1 MAVKRHRSQ
10 LLIPDELILLMCQ
23 YFNRILLFIAAA
35 ASGLMIGSCSG
46 SGDEPAVPEETGTP
60 MTFNAVES
68 ESRAA
73 VSSAGFNATGT
84 EIKVWGVYYNPEKSG
99 YFDLFDGITVKREEA
114 GWTYSPQRY
123 WLTGYT
129 YDFRAMHPANLSA
142 SAKVEYVKG
151 NGATSHIKVDNFSA
165 DGTDLMVAS
174 ERRIALAGNDKSR
187 AAVDLRF
194 RHILSRVTFI
204 AKTDDT
210 EPFKILGFRIKNV
223 AASGNWDG
231 STYKADGSDY
241 GKWTPGEPNG
251 SYTASI
257 PSGGLP
263 VGNTPVRLFDGDNII
278 LAVPQS
284 FESLAIEIEYSYPD
298 DARIHSAVAQLSG
311 TWLPGKSYSYSFTIN
326 PQILFEAPVVDDWSS
341 ESVNSPDFDVK
352 LP

>member
-1 MAVKRHRSQ
+1 MHSIKIWSLAFTV
-10 LLIPDELILLMCQ
+10 
-23 YFNRILLFIAAA
+23 A
-35 ASGLMIGSCSG
+35 ASGLLIGSCSG
-46 SGDEPAVPEETGTP
+46 SEDEPTVPEETGTP

-73 VSSAGFNATGT
+73 VSAAGFNATGT
-84 EIKVWGVYYNPEKSG
+84 EIKVWGVYYNPEKPG
-99 YFDLFDGITVKREEA
+99 YFNLFDGTTVKREET

-123 WLTGYT
+123 WMPGYT
-129 YDFRAMHPANLSA
+129 YDFRALYPANLSA

-151 NGATSHIKVDNFSA
+151 NGATSHIKIDGFTA

-174 ERRIALAGNDKSR
+174 ERRIALADNDKSL

-241 GKWTPGEPNG
+241 GKWTPGESNG
-251 SYTASI
+251 SYTAAI
-257 PSGGLP
+257 PSGGLS

-278 LAVPQS
+278 LAVPQP

-298 DARIHSAVAQLSG
+298 DARIHSAAAQLSG